1 MDINLDQFK
10 NLDLDNIGDW
20 PGAVKGF
27 FAVLVFALVIGLVY
41 YVHTTEQIKQL
52 EKEQRTEKELRSE
65 FETKQVK
72 AVNLQAYRDQMVEMC
87 NSFQGMLRQLPTNTE
102 IPGLIDDISQ
112 SEAYS
117 GLEFK
122 ETKYLKE
129 KKAEF
134 YTEKP
139 VEIEVTGDYHQLG
152 MFVSRVSSLPRIVTM
167 HDLNIAAPKGRGRQQ
182 GDVGEYL
189 TLKVLAKTYRYDASS
204 DDNVC
209 GKIKAKQGGAK

>member
-20 PGAVKGF
+20 PGVVKGF
-27 FAVLVFALVIGLVY
+27 FTVIVFAIVIGLSYHFV
-41 YVHTTEQIKQL
+41 TKDQIANL
-52 EKEQRTEKELRSE
+52 EREQRTEVDLKTE
-65 FETKQVK
+65 FETKQRK
-72 AVNLQAYRDQMVEMC
+72 AVNLSAYRSQMTDMC
-87 NSFQGMLRQLPTNTE
+87 ISFKGMLRQLPTSTE

-122 ETKYLKE
+122 QTKYLKE
-129 KKAEF
+129 RKSEF

-139 VEIEVTGDYHQLG
+139 VSIEVTGDYHQLG

-167 HDLNIAAPKGRGRQQ
+167 HNLSIKASKGKRNATNANLP
-182 GDVGEYL
+182 L
-189 TLKVLAKTYRYDASS
+189 TLNVLAKTYRYDASS
-204 DDNVC
+204 DNNVC
-209 GKIKAKQGGAK
+209 DQIQGGAK

>member
-20 PGAVKGF
+20 PGVVKGF
-27 FAVLVFALVIGLVY
+27 FTVVVFALVIGLVY
-41 YVHTTEQIKQL
+41 YVDTTDQIVRL
-52 EKEQRTEKELRSE
+52 EKEERKENDLKTE
-65 FETKQVK
+65 FEDKQRK
-72 AVNLQAYRDQMVEMC
+72 AVNLASYRSQMTDMC
-87 NSFQGMLRQLPTNTE
+87 VSFRGMLRQLPTSTE

-129 KKAEF
+129 RKSQF

-139 VEIEVTGDYHQLG
+139 VSIEVTGDYHQLG

-167 HDLNIAAPKGRGRQQ
+167 HNLTIKSTNRRANEQASARP
-182 GDVGEYL
+182 L
-189 TLKVLAKTYRYDASS
+189 TLTVLAKTYRYDANT
-204 DDNVC
+204 DNNVC
-209 GKIKAKQGGAK
+209 DQIQGGTK